1 MFCLSKNNKH
11 ALGMRKRRRKMNNPR
26 PEDSQL
32 SSFLWMTLGIGI
44 TFVGLTILVHDIA
57 KEKLKDAIGAL
68 SLDSYNS

>member
-1 MFCLSKNNKH
+1 
-11 ALGMRKRRRKMNNPR
+11 MNNPR

-44 TFVGLTILVHDIA
+44 TFVGLAMLAHDIA